1 MSSPS
6 DAAAPVPA
14 VVTPEAVAL
23 GLEDATAGTRGI
35 AAAIDLLLIVVG
47 IGLVQIAGALL
58 GVGLAQADWVGATI
72 SLVLVFLLL
81 VGYPVVLETLWLGRT
96 PGKAALG
103 LRVVTVEGGPV
114 AFRHA
119 AIRGALGLLELRASL
134 GAIALVASLL
144 SRRGQ
149 RLGDHVAG
157 TVVIRAG
164 SRRRRV
170 QPLHVT
176 VPPGL
181 EGYAATLD
189 PTGGS
194 PATYD
199 AVRQF
204 LQRREQLTATAR
216 QALAQRLADRVAAD
230 LGHPRDPRVGAE
242 AFLRCVAARTQQ
254 REAPPGEA
262 PSV

>member
-1 MSSPS
+1 MSSPRA
-6 DAAAPVPA
+6 DPAAS

-23 GLEDATAGTRGI
+23 GLEDATAGTRGV
-35 AAAIDLLLIVVG
+35 AAAIDLG
-47 IGLVQIAGALL
+47 IIGVAMAVVQIATILL
-58 GVGLAQADWVGATI
+58 GAGPAGADWVGATI
-72 SLVLVFLLL
+72 SLVLGFVLL
-81 VGYPVVLETLWLGRT
+81 VGYPVICETLWRGRT

-119 AIRGALGLLELRASL
+119 AVRAALGLLELRASL
-134 GAIALVASLL
+134 GVIALVASLL

-157 TVVIRAG
+157 TVVIRSG
-164 SRRRRV
+164 SRRRRA
-170 QPLHVT
+170 QPMTVM

-181 EGYAATLD
+181 QDYAKALD
-189 PTGGS
+189 PAGL
-194 PATYD
+194 PAPTYD

-216 QALAQRLADRVAAD
+216 AALAQRLADRVAAD
-230 LGHPRDPRVGAE
+230 LGQHRDARVGPE
-242 AFLRCVAARTQQ
+242 AFLTCVAARAQQ
-254 REAPPGEA
+254 RQAPVEKA
-262 PSV
+262 PFS